1 MKSIA
6 EKLLDISAVSL
17 SPKKPFTWASGIK
30 APIYCDNRLTLSDV
44 EVRREA
50 EDALADLIR
59 ETFPTCEYIMGTAT
73 AGIGHAALVAERMGL
88 PMGFVRSAK
97 KDHGKNKQVEGKL
110 IPGAKVVLIEDLFST
125 GGSSIAAAKAL
136 EEEGFDLLGIVSIF
150 TYGLPACEKN
160 FSEAGYKTASLTNF
174 QELVDIALSRGDIGE
189 EDVAVLD
196 EWRQGLA

>member
-17 SPKKPFTWASGIK
+17 SPKEPFTWASGIK
-30 APIYCDNRLTLSDV
+30 APIYCDNRLTLSHV
-44 EVRREA
+44 EVRREV

-59 ETFPTCEYIMGTAT
+59 ETFPSCEYIMGTAT

-110 IPGAKVVLIEDLFST
+110 LPGAKVVLIEDLFST

-136 EEEGFDLLGIVSIF
+136 EDEGFHLLGIVSIF
-150 TYGLPACEKN
+150 TYALPVCEKN
-160 FSEAGYKTASLTNF
+160 FGEAGYKTASLTNF
-174 QELVDIALSRGDIGE
+174 GELVEVALSRGDIGE

-196 EWRQGLA
+196 DWRQNLA